1 MIEGA
6 RARQCRIAIDGPT
19 FRAAFPQVAWLVGD
33 ADLAHWR
40 GQLDYWVF
48 LDGQIGRIAGSVNGD
63 AADIR
68 ARRPPGDDPGRPDG
82 RPTAAGADPRSTAPA
97 PVSPTIDGRRGDDGR
112 WTRTRSASAT
122 GWPG

>member
-1 MIEGA
+1 VGLIEGA

-19 FRAAFPQVAWLVGD
+19 FRAAFGQVAWLVGD

-48 LDGQIGRIAGSVNGD
+48 VDGEIGRIAGSVNGD

-68 ARRPPGDDPGRPDG
+68 EGALQATIRIDM
-82 RPTAAGADPRSTAPA
+82 TATDRDATIRINPPA
-97 PVSPTIDGRRGDDGR
+97 P
-112 WTRTRSASAT
+112 
-122 GWPG
+122 